1 MPLLRSN
8 ATNIPTTTT
17 YLPNTNSMASIVTVS
32 DNDSSEE
39 GGEYGMN
46 NDQHQDTAAAMNS
59 NNNNN
64 SSQHQPSSSS
74 SSSLADRKLPAQ
86 DRELKP
92 APFFYY
98 RDHSQEVDEIPHFP
112 LVPLMSVPNFVMKLH
127 AMLSCDSLSNVIAWM
142 PHGRSWKILDQVSIH
157 CNSLL
162 VAWYLHMYLMHILC
176 TSYD

>member
-1 MPLLRSN
+1 MPLLRLQQHQN
-8 ATNIPTTTT
+8 HLLTKQT
-17 YLPNTNSMASIVTVS
+17 MASIVTVS
-32 DNDSSEE
+32 DNESSE
-39 GGEYGMN
+39 GGELACRSSNGMN
-46 NDQHQDTAAAMNS
+46 NNQHQDTAAIMNS

-74 SSSLADRKLPAQ
+74 SSSLAGRKLPAQ

-98 RDHSQEVDEIPHFP
+98 RDHSLEVDENPHFP

-142 PHGRSWKILDQVSIH
+142 PHGRSWKILDQVSIVS
-157 CNSLL
+157 NAISLL
-162 VAWYLHMYLMHILC
+162 VAYLQM
-176 TSYD
+176 